1 MSFFSKIKSLLG
13 GSTKKQEPVPELK
26 PKRATGVYTLPT
38 YTPQTSWQCDPNK
51 PLEPVPPVNTK
62 PKEEPK
68 PEVTK
73 EDFSGLVVM
82 LDNGHG
88 EETPGK
94 RSPDGRLREYSY
106 AREIVKMIKAELDNL
121 GIEYYIVVPETRDV
135 KLKTRVARANKKY
148 EEIKAA
154 KKKAIFI
161 SVHCNAAKN
170 GEWYSARGWSG
181 WTSKGQTAGD
191 KLADC
196 LYEAAHEVLDPKKI
210 QIRKDKSDG
219 DEDWENNFTVIT
231 ETNMPA
237 CLTENFFQDNKE
249 DVAYLLSDEG
259 KNDVVKIH
267 VEGIKKYI
275 RKYVKKK

>member
-1 MSFFSKIKSLLG
+1 MPSFFEKLKSLVSG
-13 GSTKKQEPVPELK
+13 KKERPKVEPVPELK
-26 PKRATGVYTLPT
+26 PKKPTGVY
-38 YTPQTSWQCDPNK
+38 
-51 PLEPVPPVNTK
+51 VPPVIWTNAPVK
-62 PKEEPK
+62 PVEPPK
-68 PEVTK
+68 PVEPDKPAVPETPE
-73 EDFSGLVVM
+73 EDFSGCVVM

-94 RSPDGRLREYSY
+94 RSPDGRLREYAY
-106 AREIVKMIKAELDNL
+106 TREIVKMLKKELEDL

-135 KLKTRVARANKKY
+135 KLKTRASRANKKY
-148 EEIKAA
+148 EEAKAA
-154 KKKAIFI
+154 GKKAIFI

-219 DEDWENNFTVIT
+219 DEDWESNFTVIT
-231 ETNMPA
+231 ETLMPA

-249 DVAYLLSDEG
+249 DVEYLLSDEG

-275 RKYVKKK
+275 RKYVKK

>member
-1 MSFFSKIKSLLG
+1 MPLFSKIKSWF
-13 GSTKKQEPVPELK
+13 SKETPKVEPIPELK
-26 PKRATGVYTLPT
+26 PKDPKPIQTKPVTLPEVVI
-38 YTPQTSWQCDPNK
+38 K
-51 PLEPVPPVNTK
+51 PKPVEPVEPEK
-62 PKEEPK
+62 PIEEP
-68 PEVTK
+68 K
-73 EDFSGLVVM
+73 EDFSGCVVM

-94 RSPDGRLREYSY
+94 RSPDGRLREYAY
-106 AREIVKMIKAELDNL
+106 TREIVKMLKKELEDL

-135 KLKTRVARANKKY
+135 KLKTRAARANKKY
-148 EEIKAA
+148 EEVKAA
-154 KKKAIFI
+154 GKKAIFI

-191 KLADC
+191 LLADC
-196 LYEAAHEVLDPKKI
+196 LYEAAHEVCDPKGL
-210 QIRKDKSDG
+210 QIRKDRSDG
-219 DEDWENNFTVIT
+219 DEDWESNFTVIT
-231 ETNMPA
+231 ETLMPA

-267 VEGIKKYI
+267 IEGIKKYI
-275 RKYVKKK
+275 RKYVKKNKK

>member
-1 MSFFSKIKSLLG
+1 MSFLEKLKSLFNKN
-13 GSTKKQEPVPELK
+13 KKENKVEPAKPVPTLNPK
-26 PKRATGVYTLPT
+26 PAKPIQQTKPYVPEIPT
-38 YTPQTSWQCDPNK
+38 VV
-51 PLEPVPPVNTK
+51 LPPVIVT
-62 PKEEPK
+62 PEPE
-68 PEVTK
+68 PEPEPQ

-94 RSPDGRLREYSY
+94 RSPDGRLREYAY
-106 AREIVKMIKAELDNL
+106 TREIVKMLKVELDKL

-135 KLKTRVARANKKY
+135 KLKTRAARANKKY
-148 EEIKAA
+148 EEVKAQG
-154 KKKAIFI
+154 KKAIFI

-196 LYEAAHEVLDPKKI
+196 LYEAAHEILDPKGI

-219 DEDWENNFTVIT
+219 DEDWESNFTVIT
-231 ETNMPA
+231 ETLMPA

-249 DVAYLLSDEG
+249 DVKYLLSDEG
-259 KNDVVKIH
+259 KNDVVNIH

-275 RKYVKKK
+275 RKYVQKKKK

>member
-1 MSFFSKIKSLLG
+1 MSFLEKLKSLLRK
-13 GSTKKQEPVPELK
+13 SKKDNKVEPVK
-26 PKRATGVYTLPT
+26 
-38 YTPQTSWQCDPNK
+38 
-51 PLEPVPPVNTK
+51 PVPTLN
-62 PKEEPK
+62 PK
-68 PEVTK
+68 PAKPIDQPKPYVPEIPTVVLPPVIVTPEPEPEPEPK

-94 RSPDGRLREYSY
+94 RSPDGRLREYAY
-106 AREIVKMIKAELDNL
+106 TREIVKMLKVELDKL

-135 KLKTRVARANKKY
+135 KLKTRAARANKKY
-148 EEIKAA
+148 EEVKAQG
-154 KKKAIFI
+154 KKAIFI
-161 SVHCNAAKN
+161 SIHCNAAKN

-196 LYEAAHEVLDPKKI
+196 LYEAAHEVCDPKGL
-210 QIRKDKSDG
+210 QIRKDRSDG
-219 DEDWENNFTVIT
+219 DEDWESNFTVIT
-231 ETNMPA
+231 ETAMPA

-267 VEGIKKYI
+267 IEGIKKYI
-275 RKYVKKK
+275 RKYVQKKK